1 MVCARLWPL
10 SEPSLESQA
19 NSLSP
24 LSHHARSPSYLG
36 NCNVHSVCGDLL
48 QRLLLPSCPLSCPLL
63 IRPPGSMPRTQ
74 RLWDRSSEFFG
85 IYPSLTMVSSIYTL
99 MSEYCP
105 CASVSCYVS
114 RVLYAA
120 AGTFCSCA
128 GARAGPCSSVSCG
141 MVFPFEA
148 VTALHGP
155 RLPRCNPRACS
166 APGMASEST

>member
-85 IYPSLTMVSSIYTL
+85 IYPLLTMVSSIYTL

-105 CASVSCYVS
+105 CPHGALQSPATYHVFSMLQPEHS
-114 RVLYAA
+114 APAQGREL
-120 AGTFCSCA
+120 
-128 GARAGPCSSVSCG
+128 ARALPLAVGWCS
-141 MVFPFEA
+141 
-148 VTALHGP
+148 L
-155 RLPRCNPRACS
+155 LKL
-166 APGMASEST
+166 

>member
-10 SEPSLESQA
+10 SEPSLEFQT

-24 LSHHARSPSYLG
+24 PSHHARSPSYLG

-48 QRLLLPSCPLSCPLL
+48 QRLLLPSCPLSRPLL

-105 CASVSCYVS
+105 CPHTVRFSLLLRITCSLCCSRNILLLRRGASWPMLF
-114 RVLYAA
+114 R
-120 AGTFCSCA
+120 
-128 GARAGPCSSVSCG
+128 
-141 MVFPFEA
+141 
-148 VTALHGP
+148 
-155 RLPRCNPRACS
+155 
-166 APGMASEST
+166 